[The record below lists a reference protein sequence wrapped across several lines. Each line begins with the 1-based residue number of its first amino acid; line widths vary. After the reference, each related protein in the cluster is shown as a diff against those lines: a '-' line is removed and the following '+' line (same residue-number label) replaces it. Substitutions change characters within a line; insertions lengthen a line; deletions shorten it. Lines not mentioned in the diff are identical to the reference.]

1 MNWYKI
7 AQLNMV
13 TPPEV
18 AKLASTISIMLI
30 EADKGRIIDNASIHN
45 IVSTI
50 PSVPVL
56 EQSVELALKMAATVS
71 GIVDMTTARE
81 DVIRRINDTFM
92 TVGKMNDIGEFNN
105 DLAKEDINGSGETS
119 QIQQEV

>member
-1 MNWYKI
+1 MNWYKNS
-7 AQLNMV
+7 QLNMV

-71 GIVDMTTARE
+71 GIVDTTPARE
-81 DVIRRINDTFM
+81 DVIQRINNMFM
-92 TVGKMNDIGEFNN
+92 SVDQTNQVEVNNNVVEENIIGNSEV
-105 DLAKEDINGSGETS
+105 
-119 QIQQEV
+119 QQVQ

>member
-1 MNWYKI
+1 MNWYKTG
-7 AQLNMV
+7 QLNMV
-13 TPPEV
+13 ASPEV
-18 AKLASTISIMLI
+18 TKLASSISIMLI

-56 EQSVELALKMAATVS
+56 EQSVELALKMAGTVS
-71 GIVDMTTARE
+71 GIVDTTPARE

-92 TVGKMNDIGEFNN
+92 TVGKVNDIGEFNN
-105 DLAKEDINGSGETS
+105 DLAKENLDGDSEA
-119 QIQQEV
+119 QQVQ